1 MNAPATP
8 EIPALPL
15 TGMRGAIARAMTAGW
30 QIPRVVHHANANLS
44 RLEMMR
50 RQEAEAGRKKSITPY
65 LLRAV
70 ALCLQ
75 DHPRLNAHL
84 TDNEIRVQPDINLG
98 LAVSVTDGLM
108 VPVIRQADA
117 LSVDDLAASAARLAQ
132 GAREGSL
139 SAGTYQRGT
148 FTVTNLGMT
157 AIDAAT
163 QAKRLGAKEV
173 TLVYRR
179 TEAEKPCTDVELD
192 QLFKRHLPGRFDHH
206 IHFQHKL
213 LTCFYR

>member
-148 FTVTNLGMT
+148 FT
-157 AIDAAT
+157 
-163 QAKRLGAKEV
+163 
-173 TLVYRR
+173 
-179 TEAEKPCTDVELD
+179 D
-192 QLFKRHLPGRFDHH
+192 QPRHDGH
-206 IHFQHKL
+206 
-213 LTCFYR
+213 